1 MFKKRNIL
9 SKLWLKHTDK
19 TRYKLYKW
27 ELQNY
32 NLNEVTNFYTGNNT
46 LNTLEKI
53 IAETKELGYINV
65 MHSGNAGDVIYALPT
80 LKKLHELTRMPVN
93 LYLRL
98 NQPLVISGYL
108 NHPMGT
114 VMLNEKMVSLLKP
127 LIIEQDYIN
136 FCEAYSDQ
144 KIHLTLDIV
153 RSKTISLDQGN
164 IARWY
169 SYFTGVTP
177 ELWKPWL
184 TVKPNTAYAQT
195 IVLARSERYRNASI
209 DYSFLKQYDNLV
221 FIGVKSEFE
230 DMQKSIPNLK
240 WVQVNDFLELAG
252 IIAGCKLFIGNQSFP
267 FSIAEGLKVPRILE
281 VFYKVANVIPEGDNA
296 YDFYFQDHLEEMVR
310 RLY

>member
-32 NLNEVTNFYTGNNT
+32 QLEEVTNFYTGNNT

-53 IAETKELGYINV
+53 ITESKPLGYINV

-80 LKKLHELTRMPVN
+80 LKKLHEVSGLPVN

-98 NQPLVISGYL
+98 NQPLVLSGYL
-108 NHPMGT
+108 SHPLGT
-114 VMLNEKMVSLLKP
+114 VMLNEKMVALLKP
-127 LIIEQDYIN
+127 LIVEQKYIN
-136 FCEAYSDQ
+136 LCEAYTDQ
-144 KIHLTLDIV
+144 KIHVNLDIV
-153 RSKTISLDQGN
+153 RSKTISLANAN

-169 SYFTGVTP
+169 GYFTGITP
-177 ELWKPWL
+177 QLWKPWL
-184 TVKPNTAYAQT
+184 SVTPNAAYAKT

-209 DYSFLKQYDNLV
+209 NYGFLKQYDNLI
-221 FIGVKSEFE
+221 FIGVKSEYE
-230 DMQKSIPNLK
+230 DMKQSIPHLK
-240 WVQVNDFLELAG
+240 WIQVNDFLELAG

-281 VFYKVANVIPEGDNA
+281 VYYKVANVIPEGENA
-296 YDFYFQDHLEEMVR
+296 HDFYFQEHLEELVSS
-310 RLY
+310 LH